1 VIRVTLRCT
10 RKGTRKELPGTSELM
25 LLQAVQDSIRSLT
38 GAGAGF
44 RICCILYAIPV
55 PPG

>member
-1 VIRVTLRCT
+1 MIRVTLRCT